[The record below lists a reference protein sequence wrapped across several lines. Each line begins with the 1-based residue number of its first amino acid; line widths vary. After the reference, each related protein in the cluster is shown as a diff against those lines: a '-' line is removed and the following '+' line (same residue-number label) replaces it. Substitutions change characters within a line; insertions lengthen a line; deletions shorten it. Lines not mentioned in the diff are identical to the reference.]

1 MACSRWKENQQAL
14 GHYQG
19 KTVDTKPGFQGQ
31 RNTRKCHSDLGME
44 VGSTERLLRGCY
56 TTVCRKYLV
65 ETSVESRERKKEKRK
80 GFGFVQICKAK
91 RAPDLAIGQCK

>member
-1 MACSRWKENQQAL
+1 MACSCWKENQQAL
-14 GHYQG
+14 GHDQG

-31 RNTRKCHSDLGME
+31 GNTRKCHSDLGME

-65 ETSVESRERKKEKRK
+65 ETSVESKEKERKKER
-80 GFGFVQICKAK
+80 FWFCTNM
-91 RAPDLAIGQCK
+91 